1 MVKLIQRDLLIIG
14 RGLNMAKKLYWKCP
28 RCGAGYEAY
37 DGEIPLKDG
46 ICEDCGGTLVK
57 TPYTSNDWLFG
68 NGELTGYEILND
80 IMENYIKT
88 NPQYDAEVY
97 EMWRK
102 RRDGTQST
110 VFKSQQN
117 ANTPKCPTCGST
129 NIKKIGNLE
138 RGASVGLFGLFSSKI
153 GKTMQC
159 KNCGYKW

>member
-1 MVKLIQRDLLIIG
+1 
-14 RGLNMAKKLYWKCP
+14 MAKKLYWECP

-117 ANTPKCPTCGST
+117 TNQPKCPTCGST

>member
-1 MVKLIQRDLLIIG
+1 
-14 RGLNMAKKLYWKCP
+14 MAKELNWECP
-28 RCGAGYEAY
+28 RCGAGYEAPEGNMPLE
-37 DGEIPLKDG
+37 DGVCKV
-46 ICEDCGGTLVK
+46 CGGTLVK
-57 TPYTSNDWLFG
+57 TPYTFHEILYG

>member
-1 MVKLIQRDLLIIG
+1 MVKLIQIDLLIIG

>member
-1 MVKLIQRDLLIIG
+1 
-14 RGLNMAKKLYWKCP
+14 MAKKLYWKCP

-37 DGEIPLKDG
+37 DGKMPLKDG
-46 ICEDCGGTLVK
+46 VCEDCGATLVK

-80 IMENYIKT
+80 IMENYVKA

-117 ANTPKCPTCGST
+117 TNQPKCPICQSTNLSKISTAKKVGKIAMLGIFGMGDNGKTWQCNNCGS
-129 NIKKIGNLE
+129 K
-138 RGASVGLFGLFSSKI
+138 F
-153 GKTMQC
+153 
-159 KNCGYKW
+159 

>member
-1 MVKLIQRDLLIIG
+1 MG
-14 RGLNMAKKLYWKCP
+14 RVLNMAKKLYWKCP
-28 RCGAGYEAY
+28 RCGAGYNAY

-57 TPYTSNDWLFG
+57 TPYTFHEVICEDGVL
-68 NGELTGYEILND
+68 D
-80 IMENYIKT
+80 KMMEEYIYP

-117 ANTPKCPTCGST
+117 ANTPKCPICQSTNLKKISTAKKVGKIAMFGIFGMGDNGKTWQCNNCGS
-129 NIKKIGNLE
+129 K
-138 RGASVGLFGLFSSKI
+138 F
-153 GKTMQC
+153 
-159 KNCGYKW
+159 